1 MEKEKLWIV
10 SFQYT
15 TAAEEVRLS
24 GDGRIVTKPEIRCVA
39 ACIEAKG
46 IREAMEIAD
55 EKINMFVRCRE
66 GEGARSFITDI
77 GIADEISRKH
87 LNEFY
92 EDPINDP
99 DPDLFN

>member
-1 MEKEKLWIV
+1 MDKNKLWIA
-10 SFQYT
+10 SFQHT
-15 TAAEEVRLS
+15 S
-24 GDGRIVTKPEIRCVA
+24 GETIRCTVT
-39 ACIEAKG
+39 CIEAKG

-66 GEGARSFITDI
+66 GVGARSFITDI